1 MDDVAAQQ
9 TVRRADLDVSTE
21 YRAPQTEPE
30 RKLAAIWQEV
40 FGIDAVGVSDDFF
53 ELGGDSFAATT
64 LAAEIE
70 ATFGVRFTPS
80 DIIRLS
86 TVAQQ
91 ASVLAQDG
99 GAAPELPTC
108 LILGAAGGS
117 KPPLFMVHGGKGFA
131 FFRPAFAEIIG
142 KERPV
147 YLFQAPGL
155 DGRTPLESADE
166 AVTVEQIAAVYAE
179 AIRSIQPVGPYHIA
193 AICAGSFIAVEMCKH
208 LEEAGH
214 TIGCL
219 ILLDPTPMPPRIKP
233 PIKVK
238 QKKQRAAKKASTL
251 SLAARIVGLFRRD
264 GKGEA
269 TTVDLDPAKMPQK
282 KMELHRDMIERRV
295 EQMEEVPPDQR
306 SYTAERIL
314 KISLQFRAA
323 LYHHQP
329 RPYSGGATL
338 LVSSIRAEE
347 TLADTA
353 FWPNNLGSMQYTVLG
368 SNHSDV
374 FNESLEETARFVR
387 DTLNGR
393 RPDTVP
399 AQA

>member
-1 MDDVAAQQ
+1 LDNVAAQQ

-21 YRAPQTEPE
+21 YAAPETEPE

-40 FGIDAVGVSDDFF
+40 FGIDVVGIADDFF

-91 ASVLAQDG
+91 AGVLAEG
-99 GAAPELPTC
+99 SGASPELPTC
-108 LILGAAGGS
+108 LIRAAAGGS

-142 KERPV
+142 EERPV

-155 DGRTPLESADE
+155 DGRTPLESVDE
-166 AVTVEQIAAVYAE
+166 AVTVEQIAAVYAD
-179 AIRSIQPVGPYHIA
+179 AIRSVQPAGPYHIA

-208 LEEAGH
+208 LEQAGQS
-214 TIGCL
+214 IGRL

-233 PIKVK
+233 PMKMK
-238 QKKQRAAKKASTL
+238 QKKQRAAKKASKL
-251 SLAARIVGLFRRD
+251 GLAARIAGLLRGA
-264 GKGEA
+264 GKGDVRAEE
-269 TTVDLDPAKMPQK
+269 LDPAKMPQK
-282 KMELHRDMIERRV
+282 KLDEHRDMIERRV
-295 EQMEEVPPDQR
+295 EQMEEVPPHQR
-306 SYTAERIL
+306 SYTAERML

-323 LYHHQP
+323 LYHHAP
-329 RPYSGGATL
+329 RPYSGSATL

-347 TLADTA
+347 TLAATA
-353 FWPNNLGSMQYTVLG
+353 FWPNNLSSMQYTVLG
-368 SNHSDV
+368 SNHNDV

-393 RPDTVP
+393 RPDNVP